1 MLHSFESINPKAK
14 QHVWRAQMLRKLP
27 ARWSRIIGRRIERM
41 DIKSKAWLDGN
52 TYLREN
58 VAAYADCVFPLDAS
72 LSDIREAAL
81 RRALDAA
88 DLAERLGSMVA
99 IIPALGE
106 LCRRWGVALPSAKT
120 PGGIVARCI
129 DPSWWG
135 RRLRATHGRK
145 TEAMAIRLGL
155 VSGKRDKYLSEENR
169 RRGSA
174 QQTRNGEAM
183 ARTLAVNEDG
193 EIYTLAQLIEK
204 SVSSPA
210 IRRGE
215 LMLRMRGMEEVGKE
229 YGCAVEFAVVTP
241 SSRFHAVRGNGSAN
255 ENYDSSTPRDA
266 HAYLQNQWVKC
277 RSWLHRRGVAFYGM
291 RTVEAHKDGTPHWNL
306 MVFLRN
312 PKHVA
317 LWREALETYFL
328 LPDNPLEPG
337 ALEHR
342 CRFEEVTEAK
352 GGATGYIAKYISKNV
367 DGYGMTEDLAGDPII
382 ESAQRVGL
390 WAKLHGI
397 RQFQPIAGGAPVT
410 VWREL
415 RRIDGAALAG
425 APDCLQRAWIA
436 AQRMPHLK
444 EGDAEKRADYAEF
457 MRACGG
463 PWIKRKE
470 RALWLH
476 QTEQDGIGRYGE
488 PLGMRAAGVVA
499 RGTVHEDKGGAVGV
513 VAFEA
518 VRSVLSVRR
527 QWTIVKN
534 ADARFLGLDAGTASS
549 RTRVNNCTQAP
560 SAHSA
565 PVEWDE
571 NLKGWLADFDAAHA
585 PHTAGRGQTWM
596 Q

>member
-1 MLHSFESINPKAK
+1 
-14 QHVWRAQMLRKLP
+14 
-27 ARWSRIIGRRIERM
+27 
-41 DIKSKAWLDGN
+41 
-52 TYLREN
+52 
-58 VAAYADCVFPLDAS
+58 
-72 LSDIREAAL
+72 
-81 RRALDAA
+81 
-88 DLAERLGSMVA
+88 
-99 IIPALGE
+99 
-106 LCRRWGVALPSAKT
+106 
-120 PGGIVARCI
+120 
-129 DPSWWG
+129 
-135 RRLRATHGRK
+135 
-145 TEAMAIRLGL
+145 MAIRLGL
-155 VSGKRDKYLSEENR
+155 VSGKADRYLSEENR

-183 ARTLAVNEDG
+183 ARTLAINEDG
-193 EIYTLAQLIEK
+193 EIFTLAQLIEK
-204 SVSSPA
+204 SVSNPA

-215 LMLRMRGMEEVGKE
+215 LMLRMRGMEEIGKE

-241 SSRFHAVRGNGSAN
+241 SSRFHAVRSNGSIN
-255 ENYDSSTPRDA
+255 ERYDASTPRDA
-266 HAYLQNQWVKC
+266 HTYLQSQWVKC

-291 RTVEAHKDGTPHWNL
+291 RTVEAHQDGTPHWNL
-306 MVFLRN
+306 MVFLRD

-328 LPDNPLEPG
+328 LADNPLEPG

-342 CRFEEVTEAK
+342 CRFEEVTDAK

-415 RRIDGAALAG
+415 RRIAGDAMDG
-425 APDCLQRAWIA
+425 APDALRRAWIA
-436 AQRMPHLK
+436 AQRVPGK
-444 EGDAEKRADYAEF
+444 EGEEDKRADYAEF

-476 QTEQDGIGRYGE
+476 MVEQPGVGRYGE
-488 PLGMRAAGVVA
+488 PLGMKAAGVVA
-499 RGTVHEDKGGAVGV
+499 RGV
-513 VAFEA
+513 VAEDRGGIVGIVERVA

-527 QWTIVKN
+527 SWTIVKN
-534 ADARFLGLDAGTASS
+534 QDAGFLGLGARSAPS
-549 RTRVNNCTQAP
+549 RTRVNNCTQTRPAQ
-560 SAHSA
+560 SA

-571 NLKGWLADFDAAHA
+571 NLRGWLADFDAAHA

>member
-1 MLHSFESINPKAK
+1 MLHAFESINPKAK

-27 ARWSRIIGRRIERM
+27 ARWSRVIGRRVERM
-41 DIKSKAWLDGN
+41 DIKHKGWAVGN
-52 TYLREN
+52 TYLRES

-81 RRALDAA
+81 KRALDASDIA
-88 DLAERLGSMVA
+88 DRLGSMAA
-99 IIPALGE
+99 ILPALAA
-106 LCRRWGVALPSAKT
+106 LCTRWGVELPSAKT

-135 RRLRATHGRK
+135 RRLRASHGRK

-155 VSGKRDKYLSEENR
+155 VSGKADRYLSEENR

-174 QQTRNGEAM
+174 QQTRNAEAM

-193 EIYTLAQLIEK
+193 EIFTLAQLIEK
-204 SVSSPA
+204 SVSNPS

-215 LMLRMRGMEEVGKE
+215 LMLRMRGMEEIGKE

-241 SSRFHAVRGNGSAN
+241 SSRFHAVRSNGSIN
-255 ENYDSSTPRDA
+255 ERYDASTPRDA
-266 HAYLQNQWVKC
+266 HQFLQAQWVKC

-291 RTVEAHKDGTPHWNL
+291 RTVEAHQDGTPHWNL

-328 LPDNPLEPG
+328 LADNPLEPG

-342 CRFEEVTEAK
+342 CRFEEVTDAK

-367 DGYGMTEDLAGDPII
+367 DGYGMTEDLAGDPIM

-415 RRIDGAALAG
+415 RRIAGDAMAG
-425 APDCLQRAWIA
+425 APDALQRAWIA
-436 AQRMPHLK
+436 AQRVPGRDG
-444 EGDAEKRADYAEF
+444 EDDKRADYAEF

-463 PWIKRKE
+463 PWIKRKD

-476 QTEQDGIGRYGE
+476 MVEQEGVGRYGE
-488 PLGMRAAGVVA
+488 PLGMKAAGVVA
-499 RGTVHEDKGGAVGV
+499 RGVVAEDKGGLVGIV
-513 VAFEA
+513 ERVA
-518 VRSVLSVRR
+518 VRQVLSVRR
-527 QWTIVKN
+527 SWTIVMN
-534 ADARFLGLDAGTASS
+534 QDAGFLGLGARSAPS
-549 RTRVNNCTQAP
+549 RTRVNNCTVERPAQG
-560 SAHSA
+560 A

-571 NLKGWLADFDAAHA
+571 NLKGWLADFDAAA
-585 PHTAGRGQTWM
+585 TPHTAARGQTWM

>member
-1 MLHSFESINPKAK
+1 MLHSFESVNPQEK
-14 QHVWRAQMLRKLP
+14 QHAWRAQMLRKLP
-27 ARWSRIIGRRIERM
+27 ARWSRVIGRRVERM
-41 DIKSKAWLDGN
+41 DIKHRDWKTGN
-52 TYLREN
+52 TYLRES

-88 DLAERLGSMVA
+88 DLAERLGSMAA
-99 IIPALGE
+99 ILPALAQ
-106 LCRRWGVALPSAKT
+106 LCTRWGVALPAAKT

-155 VSGKRDKYLSEENR
+155 VSGKADKYLSEENR

-183 ARTLAVNEDG
+183 ARTLAINEDG
-193 EIYTLAQLIEK
+193 EIFTLAQLIEK
-204 SVSSPA
+204 SVSNPVL
-210 IRRGE
+210 RRGE
-215 LMLRMRGMEEVGKE
+215 LMLRMRGMEEVGRE

-241 SSRFHAVRGNGSAN
+241 SSRFHAVRANGSTN
-255 ENYDSSTPRDA
+255 DRYDGSTPREA
-266 HAYLQNQWVKC
+266 HAYLQKQWEKC
-277 RSWLHRRGVAFYGM
+277 RAWLHRRNVAFYGM
-291 RTVEAHKDGTPHWNL
+291 RTVEAHQDGTPHWNL

-312 PKHVA
+312 PEHVG
-317 LWREALETYFL
+317 LWREAIETYFL

-342 CRFEEVTEAK
+342 CRFEEITDAK

-367 DGYGMTEDLAGDPII
+367 DGYGLKEDLAGDPII

-415 RRIDGAALAG
+415 RRIAG
-425 APDCLQRAWIA
+425 DAMADAPEPMRRAWIA
-436 AQRMPHLK
+436 AQRVPGADGQ
-444 EGDAEKRADYAEF
+444 EDKRADYAEF

-476 QTEQDGIGRYGE
+476 MVEQDGIGRYGE
-488 PLGMRAAGVVA
+488 PLGLKAAGVVA
-499 RGTVHEDKGGAVGV
+499 RGIVRDDQGGIVGV
-513 VAFEA
+513 VEREV
-518 VRSVLSVRR
+518 VRAVLSVRR
-527 QWTIVKN
+527 TWTIVKN
-534 ADARFLGLDAGTASS
+534 QDARFMGLGAGTAPS
-549 RTRVNNCTQAP
+549 RTRVNNCTQTQT
-560 SAHSA
+560 AHRA
-565 PVEWDE
+565 PVEPA
-571 NLKGWLADFDAAHA
+571 ADFEAARA
-585 PHTAGRGQTWM
+585 PHTAERGQTWI